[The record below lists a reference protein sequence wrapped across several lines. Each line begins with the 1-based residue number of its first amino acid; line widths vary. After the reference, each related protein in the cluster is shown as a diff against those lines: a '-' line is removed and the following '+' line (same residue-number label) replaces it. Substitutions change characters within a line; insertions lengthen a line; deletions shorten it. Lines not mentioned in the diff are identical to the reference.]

1 MPYDPDIHHR
11 RSIRLKDYDYSL
23 RGLYFVTICTHDHI
37 PRFGDVVE
45 GAMILNSAGQMIERL
60 YKECEHHFNN
70 LRCLDYVVMPNHFHC
85 IFQIIETASPKD
97 HQQVPSV
104 GAGFA
109 RPNPTDA
116 VSSVGADLCVC
127 PETPALSLGGRVCSN
142 AVDAVP
148 LVGADLCVCPKTPAS
163 SLGGHTGPPLHKII
177 QWFKTMTTNEYIRGV
192 KNRVFPPFHVR
203 LWQRN
208 YYEHVI
214 RSQHSYDEIVEYI
227 RNNPKQWYNDKLFQ
241 P

>member
-37 PRFGDVVE
+37 PRFGDIVE

-60 YKECEHHFNN
+60 YKECERHFDN
-70 LRCLDYVVMPNHFHC
+70 LRCLDCVVMPNHFHC
-85 IFQIIETASPKD
+85 IFQIVETASPKD
-97 HQQVPSV
+97 HQQVPPV

-116 VSSVGADLCVC
+116 VPPVGAGFARPNPIDAVPSVGAGF
-127 PETPALSLGGRVCSN
+127 AR
-142 AVDAVP
+142 
-148 LVGADLCVCPKTPAS
+148 PKTFGDSEGGEQTSPLRQAT
-163 SLGGHTGPPLHKII
+163 LGQIVAY
-177 QWFKTMTTNEYIRGV
+177 FKYQTSKYVNLST
-192 KNRVFPPFHVR
+192 R

-227 RNNPKQWYNDKLFQ
+227 RNNPKQWYNDKLFH

>member
-60 YKECEHHFNN
+60 YKECEHHFDN

-85 IFQIIETASPKD
+85 IFQIVETASPKEHQQVPTVGAGFARPNPID
-97 HQQVPSV
+97 AVPPVGAGFARPNDCQQVPSV

-109 RPNPTDA
+109 RPNSTDT
-116 VSSVGADLCVC
+116 VPPVGAGF
-127 PETPALSLGGRVCSN
+127 AR
-142 AVDAVP
+142 
-148 LVGADLCVCPKTPAS
+148 PKTFSGSDGGEQTSPLRQAT
-163 SLGGHTGPPLHKII
+163 LGQIVAY
-177 QWFKTMTTNEYIRGV
+177 FKYQTSKYVNL
-192 KNRVFPPFHVR
+192 PVR

-227 RNNPKQWYNDKLFQ
+227 RKNPKQWYNDKLFH

>member
-1 MPYDPDIHHR
+1 MSYDPDIHHR

-85 IFQIIETASPKD
+85 IFQIIETASPKS

-109 RPNPTDA
+109 RPNPIDA
-116 VSSVGADLCVC
+116 VS
-127 PETPALSLGGRVCSN
+127 P
-142 AVDAVP
+142 
-148 LVGADLCVCPKTPAS
+148 VGADLCVCPKTPAS
-163 SLGGHTGPPLHKII
+163 SLGGHAGPPLHKII

-208 YYEHVI
+208 YYEHII
-214 RSQHSYDEIVEYI
+214 RTQHSYDEIVEYI
-227 RNNPKQWYNDKLFQ
+227 RNNPMQWYNDKLFH

>member
-1 MPYDPDIHHR
+1 MSYDPDIHHR

-85 IFQIIETASPKD
+85 IFQIIETASPKE
-97 HQQVPSV
+97 HQQVSPVGAGFARPNPIDAVPSV

-109 RPNPTDA
+109 RPKTFGD
-116 VSSVGADLCVC
+116 SD
-127 PETPALSLGGRVCSN
+127 GGEQTS
-142 AVDAVP
+142 P
-148 LVGADLCVCPKTPAS
+148 LR
-163 SLGGHTGPPLHKII
+163 
-177 QWFKTMTTNEYIRGV
+177 Q
-192 KNRVFPPFHVR
+192 
-203 LWQRN
+203 
-208 YYEHVI
+208 
-214 RSQHSYDEIVEYI
+214 
-227 RNNPKQWYNDKLFQ
+227 NNIPI
-241 P
+241 

>member
-60 YKECEHHFNN
+60 YKECEHHFDN

-85 IFQIIETASPKD
+85 IFQIVETASPKS

-109 RPNPTDA
+109 RPNP
-116 VSSVGADLCVC
+116 
-127 PETPALSLGGRVCSN
+127 
-142 AVDAVP
+142 VDAVP
-148 LVGADLCVCPKTPAS
+148 PVGAGFASPKMCDGLEGGEQTSPLRHAT
-163 SLGGHTGPPLHKII
+163 LGQIVAY
-177 QWFKTMTTNEYIRGV
+177 FKYQTSKYVNL
-192 KNRVFPPFHVR
+192 PVR

-227 RNNPKQWYNDKLFQ
+227 RNNPKQWYNDKLFH

>member
-1 MPYDPDIHHR
+1 MPYDPDIPHR

-60 YKECEHHFNN
+60 YKECEHHFDN

-85 IFQIIETASPKD
+85 IFQIIETASPKS
-97 HQQVPSV
+97 HQQVPPAGV
-104 GAGFA
+104 GFA
-109 RPNPTDA
+109 RPNPIDA
-116 VSSVGADLCVC
+116 VPSVGADLCVC
-127 PETPALSLGGRVCSN
+127 PE
-142 AVDAVP
+142 
-148 LVGADLCVCPKTPAS
+148 TPAS

-227 RNNPKQWYNDKLFQ
+227 RNNPKQWYNDKLFH

>member
-37 PRFGDVVE
+37 PRFCDVVE
-45 GAMILNSAGQMIERL
+45 GAMIMNSAGQMIERW
-60 YKECEHHFNN
+60 YKECERHFDN

-85 IFQIIETASPKD
+85 IFQIVETASPKER
-97 HQQVPSV
+97 QQVPSV

-109 RPNPTDA
+109 RPNPVDA
-116 VSSVGADLCVC
+116 VSPVGAGF
-127 PETPALSLGGRVCSN
+127 AR
-142 AVDAVP
+142 
-148 LVGADLCVCPKTPAS
+148 PKTFGDSEGGEQTSPLRQAT
-163 SLGGHTGPPLHKII
+163 LGQIVAY
-177 QWFKTMTTNEYIRGV
+177 FKYQTSKYVNLST
-192 KNRVFPPFHVR
+192 R

-227 RNNPKQWYNDKLFQ
+227 RNNPKQWYNDK
-241 P
+241 

>member
-60 YKECEHHFNN
+60 YKECEHHFDN

-85 IFQIIETASPKD
+85 IFQIIETASPKE

-109 RPNPTDA
+109 RPNPTDT
-116 VSSVGADLCVC
+116 VPSVGAGFARPNPTD
-127 PETPALSLGGRVCSN
+127 T
-142 AVDAVP
+142 VP
-148 LVGADLCVCPKTPAS
+148 SVGAGFARPKTF
-163 SLGGHTGPPLHKII
+163 GGSEGGEQTSPLRQSKRI
-177 QWFKTMTTNEYIRGV
+177 ED
-192 KNRVFPPFHVR
+192 
-203 LWQRN
+203 N
-208 YYEHVI
+208 Y
-214 RSQHSYDEIVEYI
+214 
-227 RNNPKQWYNDKLFQ
+227 
-241 P
+241 

>member
-85 IFQIIETASPKD
+85 IFQIIETASPKE

-109 RPNPTDA
+109 RPKTFGDSDGGEQTSPLRHAT
-116 VSSVGADLCVC
+116 
-127 PETPALSLGGRVCSN
+127 LGQIV
-142 AVDAVP
+142 AY
-148 LVGADLCVCPKTPAS
+148 
-163 SLGGHTGPPLHKII
+163 
-177 QWFKTMTTNEYIRGV
+177 FKYQTSKYVNL
-192 KNRVFPPFHVR
+192 PVR

>member
-45 GAMILNSAGQMIERL
+45 GTMILNSAGQMIERL
-60 YKECEHHFNN
+60 YKECERHFDN

-85 IFQIIETASPKD
+85 IFQIVETASPKS
-97 HQQVPSV
+97 HQQVPPV

-109 RPNPTDA
+109 RPNPI
-116 VSSVGADLCVC
+116 
-127 PETPALSLGGRVCSN
+127 
-142 AVDAVP
+142 DAVP
-148 LVGADLCVCPKTPAS
+148 PVGAGVARPKTFGGSEGGEQTSPLRQAT
-163 SLGGHTGPPLHKII
+163 LGQIVAY
-177 QWFKTMTTNEYIRGV
+177 FKYQTSKYVNLPT
-192 KNRVFPPFHVR
+192 R

-214 RSQHSYDEIVEYI
+214 RSQHSYDDIVEYI
-227 RNNPKQWYNDKLFQ
+227 RNNPKQWYNDKLFH

>member
-60 YKECEHHFNN
+60 YKECEHHFDN

-85 IFQIIETASPKD
+85 IFQIVETASPKER
-97 HQQVPSV
+97 QQ
-104 GAGFA
+104 
-109 RPNPTDA
+109 
-116 VSSVGADLCVC
+116 
-127 PETPALSLGGRVCSN
+127 
-142 AVDAVP
+142 VP

-163 SLGGHTGPPLHKII
+163 SLGGHAGPSLHKII

-192 KNRVFPPFHVR
+192 KNGVFPPFHVR

-227 RNNPKQWYNDKLFQ
+227 RNNPKQWYNDKLFH

>member
-60 YKECEHHFNN
+60 YKECECHFDN

-85 IFQIIETASPKD
+85 IFQIVSDGDIP
-97 HQQVPSV
+97 V

-109 RPNPTDA
+109 RPKTQE
-116 VSSVGADLCVC
+116 C
-127 PETPALSLGGRVCSN
+127 
-142 AVDAVP
+142 
-148 LVGADLCVCPKTPAS
+148 KTP
-163 SLGGHTGPPLHKII
+163 P
-177 QWFKTMTTNEYIRGV
+177 
-192 KNRVFPPFHVR
+192 
-203 LWQRN
+203 
-208 YYEHVI
+208 
-214 RSQHSYDEIVEYI
+214 
-227 RNNPKQWYNDKLFQ
+227 
-241 P
+241 